1 MSYSIIFNGTDINLP
16 NYSFTIANKIEEIE
30 ISNNNVSKK
39 FKDKCNLMYKFE
51 SELIGKQ
58 QLSELI
64 GEFNDCDPN
73 DINLLYLKIVESYQR
88 PIADYNSEATES
100 KMNDANLSKLLEVLN
115 AVSNISE
122 SGILNGDSKFTV
134 VK

>member
-1 MSYSIIFNGTDINLP
+1 MYSIVFNGTEVNLP

-30 ISNNNVSKK
+30 ISNNNAGKK

-64 GEFNDCDPN
+64 GDFNDCDPN
-73 DINLLYLKIVESYQR
+73 DINLLYLKIVASYQK
-88 PIADYNSEATES
+88 PITDYNSEATES

-115 AVSNISE
+115 AVSNISD

>member
-1 MSYSIIFNGTDINLP
+1 MYSIVFNGTEVNLP
-16 NYSFTIANKIEEIE
+16 NYSFTTASKIEEIE
-30 ISNNNVSKK
+30 ISNNNAGKK

-64 GEFNDCDPN
+64 GDFAKCDPN
-73 DINLLYLKIVESYQR
+73 DINLLYLKIVASYQQ
-88 PIADYNSEATES
+88 PISDYNSEATES

-115 AVSNISE
+115 AVSNISD

>member
-1 MSYSIIFNGTDINLP
+1 MYSIVFNGTEVNLP
-16 NYSFTIANKIEEIE
+16 KYSFTIANKIEEIE
-30 ISNNNVSKK
+30 ISNNNSSKK

-64 GEFNDCDPN
+64 GDFNDCDPN
-73 DINLLYLKIVESYQR
+73 DINLLYLSIVESYQK

-115 AVSNISE
+115 VVSNISD
-122 SGILNGDSKFTV
+122 SGILNRDNKVTFGR
-134 VK
+134 

>member
-1 MSYSIIFNGTDINLP
+1 MYSIVFNGTEVNIP
-16 NYSFTIANKIEEIE
+16 NYSFTTANKIEEIE
-30 ISNNNVSKK
+30 ISNNNAGKK
-39 FKDKCNLMYKFE
+39 FKDKCSLMYKFE

-73 DINLLYLKIVESYQR
+73 DINLLYLKIVASYQQ

-115 AVSNISE
+115 AVSNISD
-122 SGILNGDSKFTV
+122 SGLLDSDSKFKV

>member
-1 MSYSIIFNGTDINLP
+1 MYSIVFNGTEVNLP
-16 NYSFTIANKIEEIE
+16 NYSFATASKIEEIE
-30 ISNNNVSKK
+30 ISNNNAGKK

-64 GEFNDCDPN
+64 GDFNDCDPN
-73 DINLLYLKIVESYQR
+73 DINLLYLKIVASYQQ

-115 AVSNISE
+115 AVSSISD

>member
-1 MSYSIIFNGTDINLP
+1 MYSIVFNGTEVNLP
-16 NYSFTIANKIEEIE
+16 KYSFTIANKIEEIE
-30 ISNNNVSKK
+30 ISNNNASKK

-58 QLSELI
+58 QLSDLI
-64 GEFNDCDPN
+64 GDFNDCDPN
-73 DINLLYLKIVESYQR
+73 DINLLYLSIVASYQK

-115 AVSNISE
+115 VVSSISD
-122 SGILNGDSKFTV
+122 SGILNGDNKVTFGR
-134 VK
+134 

>member
-1 MSYSIIFNGTDINLP
+1 MYSIVFNGTEVNLP
-16 NYSFTIANKIEEIE
+16 KYSFTIATKIEEIE
-30 ISNNNVSKK
+30 ISNNNASKK

-64 GEFNDCDPN
+64 GDFNDCDPN
-73 DINLLYLKIVESYQR
+73 DINLLYLSIVASYQK

-115 AVSNISE
+115 VVSSISD
-122 SGILNGDSKFTV
+122 SGILNGDNKVTFGR
-134 VK
+134 

>member
-1 MSYSIIFNGTDINLP
+1 MYSIVFNGTEVNLP
-16 NYSFTIANKIEEIE
+16 NYRFTTANKIEEIE
-30 ISNNNVSKK
+30 ISNNNAGKK

-64 GEFNDCDPN
+64 GDFNDCDPN
-73 DINLLYLKIVESYQR
+73 DINLLYLKIVASYQK
-88 PIADYNSEATES
+88 PITDYNSEATES

-115 AVSNISE
+115 AVSNISD

>member
-1 MSYSIIFNGTDINLP
+1 MYSIVFNGTEVNLP
-16 NYSFTIANKIEEIE
+16 KYSFTIANKIEEIE
-30 ISNNNVSKK
+30 ISNNNASKK

-64 GEFNDCDPN
+64 GDFNDCDPN
-73 DINLLYLKIVESYQR
+73 DINLLYLSIVASYQK

-115 AVSNISE
+115 VVSSISD
-122 SGILNGDSKFTV
+122 SGILNGDNKVTFGR
-134 VK
+134 

>member
-1 MSYSIIFNGTDINLP
+1 MYSIVFNGTEVNLP
-16 NYSFTIANKIEEIE
+16 NYSFKTASKIEEIE
-30 ISNNNVSKK
+30 VSNNNAGKK

-64 GEFNDCDPN
+64 GDFNECDPN
-73 DINLLYLKIVESYQR
+73 DINLLYLKIVASYQQ

-115 AVSNISE
+115 AVSNISD
-122 SGILNGDSKFTV
+122 SGILDGNSRITLSR
-134 VK
+134 